1 VIVPSVSSDEEV
13 RATLGAMHRRM
24 LTLVDELSD
33 QERAVV
39 TRFLAGMTAAIEE
52 ASDLDQELRDVIRDH
67 EGPEKSE

>member
-1 VIVPSVSSDEEV
+1 VVPSVSSDEEV

-39 TRFLAGMTAAIEE
+39 TRFLAGMTASIEE
-52 ASDLDQELRDVIRDH
+52 ASDLDQELRNVIRD
-67 EGPEKSE
+67 EKGPHAAE